1 MPGSRAFSAD
11 EVAITAMDH
20 DVDQRRAAA
29 AATRV
34 RDRLAAGSD
43 DGDAG
48 ATTAFT
54 HLTTRTGYSLRDGM
68 IRPGELV
75 SAAAAAGMTHVAVT
89 DRDGVYGAVRVAQA
103 AALAGITPILGADL
117 ALAVTDDPGWSSP
130 RVGRDR
136 GGRSGPAVGGGWLE
150 DDAARLT
157 LVAATNAGYGDLC
170 RAITAAHLGP
180 DGLDRLVAGTSLDR
194 ESWRDEVDLVD
205 RSSPHLSFT
214 DLGVATAHDDT
225 WVLLGNDSPVG
236 RLAAVGRLDAATD
249 QLRRFLDVVGP
260 DRLRIAVRN
269 HLVPPSGR
277 RRGDAVRLTADGA
290 PAVGADGVLDEPG
303 DDVRI
308 RNLLEVARR
317 SGVEVVAVND
327 VRHLEPDDV
336 HVADVLACVR
346 QQVPLGAHH
355 LGRTT
360 AEAHFATGAE
370 MAARFAERPDL
381 VTAAHDL
388 AVTCEVD
395 LDLGEVQVPH
405 LTGLS
410 DEVAAGELHRRCWQ
424 GVADRYVRVTTRIR
438 ERLERELAMVDR
450 LGLHDYF
457 LTVSDI
463 MAAVRDELGILAAC
477 RGSAAGSL
485 VCHALG
491 ISDVDPV
498 GNDLAFERFMNPY
511 RDELPDIDIDVES
524 ARRTDVYDL
533 VIARYG
539 QHRAACVAMVET
551 FQARMA
557 IREVGKVLGL
567 PPDEIS
573 LVAKSITHARARQV
587 RTVVDDLPELQHSR
601 INAGQLERLLSVVE
615 RLDGLPR
622 HLALH
627 PCGILLADDD
637 LLAHTSI
644 ERSAQ
649 GFPMVAFDKDDVAAL
664 GWLKLDVLGVR
675 MLSAM
680 RHAMDLVPTV
690 RGHDLDVTQ
699 IPEGDPETFRLVRSA
714 HTIGVFQI
722 ESPGQRELLGRLQP
736 DHFGD
741 LITEISLFRPG
752 PVKADMVTP
761 FVQRRHRTGHGRGAV
776 STSDDAATDPDASE
790 GDWYP
795 HPSLEPVL
803 RETHGVVVY
812 HEQVMAALC
821 ALTGCDMAYAD
832 LLRRR
837 LSTDAATIKPWA
849 LARARTRGFT
859 TEAAESVWKQV
870 ASFASFGFCKAHAA
884 AFAVPTYRS
893 AWLKAHHLPEFMA
906 GLLTHDPGMYPRRLI
921 LDECRQFGVAVLGLD
936 VNRSG
941 ADYTVEVVDRGQAEH
956 LLGIYRR
963 PGTALAL
970 PRGWTVQDGRPV
982 PPGGFDGGDAGN
994 GYRYGV
1000 RVALSSV
1007 KGITTEEVGSILD
1020 NRPYGSLLEV
1030 RARTSLSRPVAERLA
1045 RAGALD
1051 HLAGLH
1057 RHDGARDRREIRLAV
1072 EELWADARRR
1082 PRRSGAGGGIV
1093 SEPAQLPLD
1102 VTGGELPPALPAQS
1116 EAERVRDEIAT
1127 TGLDTSRHVL
1137 SFYEPLLE
1145 VLGVVDAS
1153 TISGLANQH
1162 RVRVAGVKVAVQ
1174 SPGQR
1179 SGNRVLFLSLDDQ
1192 TGSVQVTYFASA
1204 LPACAWTV
1212 LHAWL
1217 VVAEGR
1223 ISRRDASTRSD
1234 AGVSWRARPFG
1245 GDVPSRSDGPA
1256 VRVRAETTRLATDLD
1271 HPLSGPSGRAA
1282 RVPVSDRGL
1291 GSRGRGRGAGEGGA
1305 TITGVKAWDLSRLWR
1320 AWQEGWLHD
1329 ALAETGTPQAHER
1342 QVARPIG
1349 LHASEWGRGS
1359 R

>member
-11 EVAITAMDH
+11 EVAITAMDV
-20 DVDQRRAAA
+20 DVDQRRATVAGE
-29 AATRV
+29 RV
-34 RDRLAAGSD
+34 RERLAAHAED
-43 DGDAG
+43 DGG
-48 ATTAFT
+48 TTAFT
-54 HLTTRTGYSLRDGM
+54 HLTARTGYSLRDGM

-75 SAAAAAGMTHVAVT
+75 AAAAAAGMTHVAVT

-103 AALAGITPILGADL
+103 AAAVGITPILGADL

-150 DDAARLT
+150 DDAARVT

-194 ESWRDEVDLVD
+194 ESWRAEVDLAD

-214 DLGVATAHDDT
+214 DLGVATSHDDT

-260 DRLRIAVRN
+260 ARLRIAVRN
-269 HLVPPSGR
+269 HLVAPSGR
-277 RRGDAVRLTADGA
+277 RRGEAVRLTADGA
-290 PAVGADGVLDEPG
+290 PAVGRDGVVDEPG

-346 QQVPLGAHH
+346 QQVPLGARH

-370 MAARFAERPDL
+370 MAHRFAERPDL

-395 LDLGEVQVPH
+395 LRLGEVQVPR

-424 GVADRYVRVTTRIR
+424 GVADRYVRVTSRIR

-463 MAAVRDELGILAAC
+463 MAAVRDELGILASC

-485 VCHALG
+485 VCHAVG

-557 IREVGKVLGL
+557 IREAGKVLGL
-567 PPDEIS
+567 PPDEIG
-573 LVAKSITHARARQV
+573 LVATSITHARARQV
-587 RTVVDDLPELQHSR
+587 RAVVADLPELAHSR
-601 INAGQLERLLSVVE
+601 IDAGQLDRLLAVVE

-637 LLAHTSI
+637 LLSHTSI

-680 RHAMDLVPTV
+680 RHAMELVPTV
-690 RGHDLDVTQ
+690 RGHELDVTD
-699 IPEGDPETFRLVRSA
+699 IPDGDAETFRLVRSA

-736 DHFGD
+736 DDFGD
-741 LITEISLFRPG
+741 LVAEISLFRPG

-776 STSDDAATDPDASE
+776 SSSDDAATDPEASE

-812 HEQVMAALC
+812 HEQVMGALC
-821 ALTGCDMAYAD
+821 ALTGCDMSYAD

-837 LSTDAATIKPWA
+837 LSTDAETIRPWA
-849 LARARTRGFT
+849 LSRARSRGFT

-884 AFAVPTYRS
+884 AFAIPTYRS

-941 ADYTVEVVDRGQAEH
+941 TDYTVEVIDRGQAEH
-956 LLGIYRR
+956 LLGTYRR
-963 PGTALAL
+963 PGASQPL
-970 PRGWTVQDGRPV
+970 PRGWTLQDGRPV

-994 GYRYGV
+994 GWRYGV

-1007 KGITTEEVGSILD
+1007 KGISDVEVDSIVA
-1020 NRPYGSLLEV
+1020 NRPYGSLVDV
-1030 RARTSLSRPVAERLA
+1030 RAATSLSRPVAERLV
-1045 RAGALD
+1045 RAGAFD

-1057 RHDGARDRREIRLAV
+1057 RPDGARDRREVRLAV
-1072 EELWADARRR
+1072 EELWADSRRR
-1082 PRRSGAGGGIV
+1082 PRRD
-1093 SEPAQLPLD
+1093 EPAQLPLD
-1102 VTGGELPPALPAQS
+1102 VTRGVALPGLPAQS
-1116 EAERVRDEIAT
+1116 PAERVRDELAA

-1137 SFYEPLLE
+1137 SFYEPLLD
-1145 VLGVVDAS
+1145 VLGVVDAAAV
-1153 TISGLANQH
+1153 SGLPNQQ

-1179 SGNRVLFLSLDDQ
+1179 SGNRVLFLSLDDR
-1192 TGSVQVTYFASA
+1192 TGSVQVTYFSSA
-1204 LPACAWTV
+1204 LPDSAWTV

-1223 ISRRDASTRSD
+1223 VSRRDASTRKD
-1234 AGVSWRARPFG
+1234 AGISWRARPFNGDRPARPDQGVVGAGQG
-1245 GDVPSRSDGPA
+1245 GAG
-1256 VRVRAETTRLATDLD
+1256 E
-1271 HPLSGPSGRAA
+1271 GSGRSG

-1291 GSRGRGRGAGEGGA
+1291 GSRGRRSRGAGEGGA
-1305 TITGVKAWDLSRLWR
+1305 TITGVRAWDLSRLWR
-1320 AWQEGWLHD
+1320 AWQEGWLPD
-1329 ALAETGTPQAHER
+1329 ALDEKGTPQAHER
-1342 QVARPIG
+1342 QDTRRPAG